1 MTHNIRLW
9 FTIVTPLESGVTKG
23 AGGWALKRQ
32 RTPSFTLQL
41 MIMYVLWFQII
52 VHMSF
57 EVLAGASIENLTT
70 NNTFTNCMTFTLL
83 I

>member
-1 MTHNIRLW
+1 
-9 FTIVTPLESGVTKG
+9 
-23 AGGWALKRQ
+23 
-32 RTPSFTLQL
+32 

-70 NNTFTNCMTFTLL
+70 NNTFTNCMTFNYFAYIATEQKTSSRE
-83 I
+83 IRKVSRKNTQTKTRF